1 MKVVRTWVS
10 VTGTLSQQRRGWSVE
25 GGEEG
30 MGECGSGRRLYLND
44 LKDLNLRLCIL
55 GAFITSPLQPVFF
68 H

>member
-1 MKVVRTWVS
+1 MKVVPIWGS

-30 MGECGSGRRLYLND
+30 TEVCGSGRRLYLND
-44 LKDLNLRLCIL
+44 LKDSNHRLCIL
-55 GAFITSPLQPVFF
+55 GAFITSPFQPVFF